1 MDLLNA
7 YNCPYG
13 MRLIFFCLLGRTT
26 HAGLDLL
33 NASTVHVHTGCTIAR
48 WFIFIKCGVFVF
60 PRWNPCFLTV
70 ILILY
75 YFKGYFQINLEV
87 IGQGRRYEAASKQ
100 KIYIETFVRVHTEF
114 CSRIN

>member
-100 KIYIETFVRVHTEF
+100 KIYIETFVFTRNSVQE
-114 CSRIN
+114 